1 MKIVNGLPDRV
12 EESARHLQ
20 GFIDNAGPNVAKEYS
35 IGRIIWFLV
44 IAVMFLLNE
53 RREVK

>member
-20 GFIDNAGPNVAKEYS
+20 GFIDNAGPNMAKEYS